1 MSPDYSVMAQKRA
14 DLSRE
19 HDFSDKQA
27 DGVVTVVNDS
37 ILMLDKRFN
46 DVDRRLDDVDRRL
59 DDVDRRLDDV
69 ERHVNAV
76 DNRIIDVESNINKR
90 FDKLENKFW
99 FTIAATAGSAV
110 VTTVAVMSDLTT
122 IVGFFSG

>member
-59 DDVDRRLDDV
+59 DDVERR
-69 ERHVNAV
+69 VNEV
-76 DNRIIDVESNINKR
+76 DNRISDVESNINKR